1 MSILDQQGKMSLA
14 MTSGRSIEG
23 QAGAEWVSRNITD
36 SQLRTSDTNSDLVS
50 GYHPGGDRDPY
61 MYPDNR
67 TTMASDGTIDSD
79 GDGTEFI
86 KVSNTAAQ
94 LG

>member
-1 MSILDQQGKMSLA
+1 MSILDQQSKMSLA
-14 MTSGRSIEG
+14 MTSGRTIEG
-23 QAGAEWVSRNITD
+23 QAGDSWVSRNLTA

-50 GYHPGGDRDPY
+50 GYHAGGDRDPY

-67 TTMASDGTIDSD
+67 TIMASNGTIDSD

-86 KVSNTAAQ
+86 KVSNTNAQ

>member
-23 QAGAEWVSRNITD
+23 QAGPNWVSRNITA

-50 GYHPGGDRDPY
+50 GYHPGGDREPF